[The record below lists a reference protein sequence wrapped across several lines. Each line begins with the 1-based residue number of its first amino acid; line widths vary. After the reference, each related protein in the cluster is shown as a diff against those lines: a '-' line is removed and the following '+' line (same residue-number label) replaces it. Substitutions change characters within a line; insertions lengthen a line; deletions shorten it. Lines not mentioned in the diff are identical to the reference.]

1 MNIRPDIGVVSGT
14 IFFQITSDGFLGF
27 MSKTATKA
35 LQNQTKPLLGH
46 LRVFFHPVKYA
57 SDIMCAGANLSLAL
71 ANYYNFSTQSTKRVQ
86 TSNILFFVPVPV
98 IFNFCFSQN

>member
-27 MSKTATKA
+27 MSKTAKA

-46 LRVFFHPVKYA
+46 FFTQLNMLLTSCAPGLIYVWLLLIIIIISQLRVRKGYRHQ
-57 SDIMCAGANLSLAL
+57 I
-71 ANYYNFSTQSTKRVQ
+71 
-86 TSNILFFVPVPV
+86 
-98 IFNFCFSQN
+98 FCFLFQSQ